1 MGTELAGNPISTGI
15 YFAYGYSL
23 YKNTK
28 LFHNIIHN
36 WKYYFLSAILF
47 FLIHTLIEEE
57 YISIDFEQFPV
68 FWIPFIFIKISNS
81 ILFSFSFIGL
91 AENKFGSY
99 NSILRFCSD
108 GTYWMY
114 LIHLPIV
121 TFITFFMFQFEL
133 FAEFKFLLAIILTTF
148 ICLITYKFFVRSTCI
163 GILLNGRKYPFK
175 WNNFN

>member
-1 MGTELAGNPISTGI
+1 MN
-15 YFAYGYSL
+15 
-23 YKNTK
+23 
-28 LFHNIIHN
+28 
-36 WKYYFLSAILF
+36 
-47 FLIHTLIEEE
+47 
-57 YISIDFEQFPV
+57 
-68 FWIPFIFIKISNS
+68 

-99 NSILRFCSD
+99 SSISRFCSD

-121 TFITFFMFQFEL
+121 TFTTFFMFQFKF

-148 ICLITYKFFVRSTCI
+148 ICLITYKFFVRSTYI

-175 WNNFN
+175 WNNF